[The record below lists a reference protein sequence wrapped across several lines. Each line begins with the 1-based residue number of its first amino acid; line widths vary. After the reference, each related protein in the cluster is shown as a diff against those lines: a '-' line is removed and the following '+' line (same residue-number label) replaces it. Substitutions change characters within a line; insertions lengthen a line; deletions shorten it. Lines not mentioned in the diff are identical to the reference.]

1 MDVLPSGTLTL
12 LFSDVEGSTS
22 MLTRLGQQWGEA
34 LSAHRAILRAAFR
47 KYGGHEMGTEG
58 DSSFVVFTSAQEA
71 VLAAVDAQRGLVRHA
86 PASQEHV
93 GI

>member
-1 MDVLPSGTLTL
+1 
-12 LFSDVEGSTS
+12 
-22 MLTRLGQQWGEA
+22 
-34 LSAHRAILRAAFR
+34 
-47 KYGGHEMGTEG
+47 MGTEG
-58 DSSFVVFTSAQEA
+58 DSSFVVFTSAQQA